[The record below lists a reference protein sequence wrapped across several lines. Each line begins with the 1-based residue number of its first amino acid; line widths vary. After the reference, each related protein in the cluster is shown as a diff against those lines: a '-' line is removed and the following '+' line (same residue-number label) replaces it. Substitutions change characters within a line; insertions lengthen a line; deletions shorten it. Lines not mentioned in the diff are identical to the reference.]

1 MSSSQELARQ
11 AAQLLE
17 NYVVPFFGAKTL
29 STNLLPRSISD
40 YVDWRKAKGGI
51 RSVTVNKEL
60 SRIKAMFRFAE
71 ERGLVGESPARRVK
85 LLQSDS
91 IVRDRFLTHQE
102 YEILLAKAHDDREG
116 LRSTLFND
124 RREWISLACNTGL
137 RPGEQR
143 FLEFGDIDLRHDF
156 LRIQSKPRFGFQ
168 VKNYQHRYVPLPPDA
183 RDAVQAQ
190 WAKKHASSD
199 FVFHRP
205 DGSPWGDIGGSFDEL
220 IVSSGLQKQQPAE
233 RVTRHSLR
241 HTYASWLAIAGLSL
255 RRIQELLGHKS
266 IITTERY
273 SHLGQSGV
281 QPYYLELAKQVSR
294 DLYQGLSPPARNP
307 KS

>member
-17 NYVVPFFGAKTL
+17 NYVVPFIGAKTL

-60 SRIKAMFRFAE
+60 SCIKAMFRFAE
-71 ERGLVGESPARRVK
+71 ERGHVAESPARRVK

-124 RREWISLACNTGL
+124 RREWISLACNAGL

-233 RVTRHSLR
+233 RVTPHSLR
-241 HTYASWLAIAGLSL
+241 AHLRQLVGHCRRKPTAHSGAPRAQEHHHHRTVFASRPEWRTA
-255 RRIQELLGHKS
+255 LL
-266 IITTERY
+266 
-273 SHLGQSGV
+273 
-281 QPYYLELAKQVSR
+281 P
-294 DLYQGLSPPARNP
+294 
-307 KS
+307 